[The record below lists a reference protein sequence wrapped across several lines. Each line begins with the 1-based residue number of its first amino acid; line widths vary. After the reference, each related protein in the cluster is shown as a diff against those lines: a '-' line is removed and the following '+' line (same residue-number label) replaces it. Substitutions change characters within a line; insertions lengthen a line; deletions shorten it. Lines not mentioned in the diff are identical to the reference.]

1 MKKSLPACLILFFS
15 LCSFSLVRAQC
26 NLNPVIKPDNLI
38 LCPNTQDTI
47 YVTQE
52 FDTYQWYKLNK
63 PIEGATQRYLVVDQ
77 YQDAG
82 YLFKVV
88 VTKNGCTDTSKKVL
102 VDGYAFASPI
112 TVTNGNSSYF
122 DVPNQISVFCKNE
135 PVSLY
140 FPDPYNTNVQ
150 WYNYGEAIPG
160 ANSQTYKVTEN
171 GSYTVTGSPA
181 VCPDFEVCQCV
192 AVNIAIDK
200 FSVSIMRSCDSLV
213 ASKGA
218 SFQWYQNGNLIAGAT
233 SKYYIP
239 TKRGLYSVEA
249 TDRYNCSSK
258 SETVYYTP
266 KNKIVISPNPAQSF
280 ITLQVDAD
288 NGSQL
293 VISDLYGNRRVQVAT
308 TGNNQRISVASLTTG
323 TYVLHLLDK
332 KGNTIATEKFMK
344 K

>member
-1 MKKSLPACLILFFS
+1 MKKSLPAFLVLFFS
-15 LCSFSLVRAQC
+15 ACSFSLVTAQC
-26 NLNPVIKPDNLI
+26 NLNPIIKPDNLI

-52 FDTYQWYKLNK
+52 FDSYQWYKLNK
-63 PIEGATQRYLVVDQ
+63 PIAGATQRYLVVDA
-77 YQDAG
+77 YADAG
-82 YLFKVV
+82 YLFKVA

-102 VDGYAFASPI
+102 VDGYAFVSPV

-122 DVPNQISVFCKNE
+122 DVNNQVSVFCKNE

-140 FPDPYNTNVQ
+140 FPEPYNTNVQ
-150 WYNYGEAIPG
+150 WYNNGVAIPG
-160 ANSQTYKVTEN
+160 ANSQTYNVTEN

-181 VCPDFEVCQCV
+181 VCPNFTECQCIPV
-192 AVNIAIDK
+192 SIAIDK
-200 FSVSIMRSCDSLV
+200 FSVSIDRSCDSLV

-218 SFQWYQNGNLIAGAT
+218 SFQWYQNGNPIAGAT
-233 SKYYIP
+233 NKYFMP
-239 TKRGLYSVEA
+239 AKRGLYSVEA

-280 ITLQVDAD
+280 ITLQVTTDD
-288 NGSQL
+288 GSQI
-293 VISDLYGNRRVQVAT
+293 VILDLYGNRRIQVAA
-308 TGNNQRISVASLTTG
+308 TGNNQRVSVANLTTG
-323 TYVLHLLDK
+323 TYVLHLLDR
-332 KGNTIATEKFMK
+332 KGNTLATKKFMK